1 MSYFAFVFLYI
12 NSGKI
17 NNASEAFLTDIYH
30 MSKNTMGDIRDQ
42 KERLLTKN

>member
-17 NNASEAFLTDIYH
+17 NNASEAFLTSS